1 MPNQPFTSKP
11 GDGNRH
17 RSRSQK
23 QQGEELSKIID
34 KLIYTLWST
43 ISDVEAMHPANSRFY
58 RVTIFGSA
66 RISSGDTL
74 YQDARRLACLLAGF
88 GCDIVTGG
96 GPGLMEAANEGSK
109 ECSPDG
115 KTRSFG
121 LTINLP
127 FENTPNPYVDKVT
140 AHRTFFSR
148 LHHFVRMSNAYIV
161 FPGGIGTTL
170 EAFMIWQLLQVKH
183 ISGRPLVFVGDMWE
197 GLIEWM
203 KAHML
208 RLNLVDPED
217 FQFACC
223 VKTIEEASE
232 IIRKSKEEFDISLG
246 RAPMRPQTPS
256 MQPLSRLKNEG

>member
-1 MPNQPFTSKP
+1 MPNQSFTSKS
-11 GDGNRH
+11 GNGNRR
-17 RSRSQK
+17 RSREQK
-23 QQGEELSKIID
+23 HQGQELSKIID

-66 RISSGDTL
+66 RISSGDAL
-74 YQDARRLACLLAGF
+74 YQDARKLACLLAGF

-109 ECSPDG
+109 ECSSDG

-161 FPGGIGTTL
+161 FPGGIGTAL

-183 ISGRPLVFVGDMWE
+183 IEERPLVFVGDMWE
-197 GLIEWM
+197 GLVAWM
-203 KAHML
+203 RSTML
-208 RLNLVDPED
+208 KLKTVDSGD
-217 FQFACC
+217 FNYACC
-223 VKTIEEASE
+223 VKTIEEAAE
-232 IIRKSKEEFDISLG
+232 IIRKSKQNFDVALG
-246 RAPMRPQTPS
+246 RKTTPLPQTAF
-256 MQPLSRLKNEG
+256 QRVARLKKG